1 MNRPNYI
8 LASSGEGLHLEYF
21 QTREEAEKE
30 MMQQLMNV
38 TGLTPEEIK
47 NYPDDREVSYTPGY
61 SHCYDNKTYISYEWL
76 IEQI

>member
-30 MMQQLMNV
+30 MMQQLVNV

-61 SHCYDNKTYISYEWL
+61 SYCCDDRTGIDYEWL